1 MEDPILPDQ
10 VASIAYII
18 CFGLSCLFWA
28 LQLSTWWVLFSSGAL
43 LCIIAVGSLKEGELY
58 WPKLNGE
65 PYRSPRVIFHVLIAV
80 SVIVS
85 TFLVLLSSDD
95 IDTWNA
101 TNTTSAGSMYN
112 GSMPV
117 SWKLSFLATAVLY
130 GLSSVPTIM
139 ALSNKSLWDGS
150 GDELNRIKRMLSL
163 NVLKEIVVTSFLV
176 PLIYGASDLV
186 DDSNDSEWRAYAAS
200 LVFTLAV
207 IYFVVFWYVTD
218 WSPRTEDASPLEDD
232 RIISKICRA
241 CGMFIV
247 YVVLIRRLHE
257 DKALKLMEFVSV
269 KDNMALVGGF
279 LIILTAYVL
288 RLRRSFNIG
297 VPTPAVISILFVIL
311 FLMFISIT
319 L

>member
-1 MEDPILPDQ
+1 M
-10 VASIAYII
+10 
-18 CFGLSCLFWA
+18 
-28 LQLSTWWVLFSSGAL
+28 
-43 LCIIAVGSLKEGELY
+43 
-58 WPKLNGE
+58 
-65 PYRSPRVIFHVLIAV
+65 PRH
-80 SVIVS
+80 
-85 TFLVLLSSDD
+85 
-95 IDTWNA
+95 
-101 TNTTSAGSMYN
+101 
-112 GSMPV
+112 
-117 SWKLSFLATAVLY
+117 
-130 GLSSVPTIM
+130 
-139 ALSNKSLWDGS
+139 
-150 GDELNRIKRMLSL
+150 E
-163 NVLKEIVVTSFLV
+163 
-176 PLIYGASDLV
+176 V